1 VLIAKLLMEV
11 EPFQLAYIGTDKQ
24 FEH

>member
-1 VLIAKLLMEV
+1 MEV